1 MQEESEVAAASKRK
15 RLHFLEGKHVFI
27 NIDRAIVDKLH
38 LTENDSF
45 IEEVT
50 TDGILLRRQA
60 EFEA

>member
-1 MQEESEVAAASKRK
+1 MQSTTSDNTRAKRK
-15 RLHFLEGKHVFI
+15 HLHFVEGTHAFI
-27 NIDRAIVDKLH
+27 SIDKSIVDKLN

-60 EFEA
+60 KFEI